1 MKRQINIHQVEEHG
15 KNSQDQLNEEEIG
28 NLPEKEFR
36 VMIRQM
42 FQNLENKR
50 GMAKQTRGMDQDD
63 ARNAYQRHRIIKE

>member
-50 GMAKQTRGMDQDD
+50 GMAK
-63 ARNAYQRHRIIKE
+63 